1 MSQIHPSE
9 GKRTSNTDKNL
20 NHVDIASVE
29 SVEVSTTATI
39 ASSIQS
45 TDNGKMFK
53 CEMSGFIM

>member
-1 MSQIHPSE
+1 MISE
-9 GKRTSNTDKNL
+9 GNRTSNTDKNL

-53 CEMSGFIM
+53 LWNISRT